1 MAGDAPLRLQ
11 VIQKTCGDKCM
22 GHRGNRGGCCKLG
35 PRDWIIG
42 PVRDA
47 EAFVAQ
53 LSKHF
58 GRAVARGEVLID
70 FEEGRRMF
78 PERSMW
84 QNPAHYPALRGARE
98 APYACQFYA
107 EDRGCTVHEL
117 RPQLCRDYECDWLK
131 GTLERVF

>member
-1 MAGDAPLRLQ
+1 
-11 VIQKTCGDKCM
+11 
-22 GHRGNRGGCCKLG
+22 
-35 PRDWIIG
+35 
-42 PVRDA
+42 VRDGDV
-47 EAFVAQ
+47 FVAK
-53 LSKHF
+53 LSQHF
-58 GRAVARGEVLID
+58 GRPVARSEVLID

-84 QNPAHYPALRGARE
+84 QNPAHYPALRSVAE

-131 GTLERVF
+131 DTLERVF